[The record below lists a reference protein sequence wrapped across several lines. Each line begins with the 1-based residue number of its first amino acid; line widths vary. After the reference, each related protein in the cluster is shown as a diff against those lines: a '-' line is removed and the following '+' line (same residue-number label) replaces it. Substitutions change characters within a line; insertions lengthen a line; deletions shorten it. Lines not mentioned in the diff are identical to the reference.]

1 MKQRFSPAVS
11 QENVRTCTKWTRA
24 ALNEDQQHP
33 LVYNVIYRSV
43 LSKLNHPRFIL
54 IFIQHFVLLNTE
66 ETAFSAGPSKH
77 GQTLHVFINPPWVL
91 MTYQQRIYCID
102 FIKWVHRQRDVI
114 NAETETQL
122 TSRLTSALHTDQLAD
137 GLIKYLILI
146 SAVEVFE

>member
-1 MKQRFSPAVS
+1 
-11 QENVRTCTKWTRA
+11 
-24 ALNEDQQHP
+24 
-33 LVYNVIYRSV
+33 
-43 LSKLNHPRFIL
+43 
-54 IFIQHFVLLNTE
+54 
-66 ETAFSAGPSKH
+66 
-77 GQTLHVFINPPWVL
+77 